1 MNETESQSIFI
12 SIRKRLS
19 SKLRVNGR
27 RTAWKS
33 LVRYLGVVFDLS
45 WGKQIQNARVKR
57 SERSCNS
64 SQLGA
69 FKAVVRSQL
78 ICFPHLKC
86 MPPSPRFKRIGKI
99 YQTSPQ
105 KCAENFLV
113 REKQKKH
120 FIDCDKPSLATFK
133 GLHSP
138 IIDVESRQSF
148 HLCPF
153 NQNQTIVASVHFI
166 SWVKEL
172 TTENN
177 LYVHLNLLSL
187 QEVQSCFAR
196 LQMIIQEW

>member
-33 LVRYLGVVFDLS
+33 LVRYLGVAFDLS

-99 YQTSPQ
+99 YWTSPQ
-105 KCAENFLV
+105 RCAENFLV
-113 REKQKKH
+113 REKQKN
-120 FIDCDKPSLATFK
+120 FLLTATN
-133 GLHSP
+133 LHSLMLNP
-138 IIDVESRQSF
+138 ANPSISAVLLKTKPLLPQS
-148 HLCPF
+148 
-153 NQNQTIVASVHFI
+153 I
-166 SWVKEL
+166 S
-172 TTENN
+172 
-177 LYVHLNLLSL
+177 SL
-187 QEVQSCFAR
+187 GLKS
-196 LQMIIQEW
+196 